1 MGKEFNTVDT
11 STNLLG
17 WYQMNDLDGVETDR
31 AQSGKPRGKYIGWLE
46 VGRYSDKNFYGF
58 SVMSLLIIIIKLAS
72 FKDREASWF
81 RWTYF
86 QNLHLHS
93 SHLILKHGSCRFCMC
108 WSRMA
113 VFPNM

>member
-11 STNLLG
+11 STNVLG
-17 WYQMNDLDGVETDR
+17 CYQMNDLDGVETDR

-46 VGRYSDKNFYGF
+46 VGRYSDKNFYGT

-81 RWTYF
+81 SGTYF
-86 QNLHLHS
+86 QNLYLHS
-93 SHLILKHGSCRFCMC
+93 SHLILKQGSCR
-108 WSRMA
+108 
-113 VFPNM
+113 